1 MRSIVA
7 SHWKLTMTNW
17 EQSSKLILLQ
27 HKKLPKNSMSAIL
40 WSFVIWSKLERWK
53 SWISGCLMSWPKI
66 KKIIL
71 KFCLLLYYAT
81 TMNRFLIGL
90 WRVTKVDLIW
100 QLVMTSSV
108 VGPRISSK
116 ALPQLAKI
124 CTRKRSWSL
133 SVGLLLVWSIT
144 AFWILVKPL
153 HLRSMLSRS
162 VRCTENFS
170 ACSQHWSAVVFQLLS
185 CVWLFVTQRTAGH
198 QASLSFT
205 MHSAFFMVQLS
216 HLSTTTG
223 KTVRLTIQT
232 FVGKVMSLHF
242 NMLSRFVIAFLPR
255 SKWLLIS
262 WQQSPSPVI
271 L

>member
-1 MRSIVA
+1 MKCYWHQNL
-7 SHWKLTMTNW
+7 SHYLQIFFFVFFFPMEIISLGTDISLRTFLLCHLRDGLY
-17 EQSSKLILLQ
+17 SCCSKLSPCKSIPGRIT
-27 HKKLPKNSMSAIL
+27 HWGMKNSMSAIL
-40 WSFVIWSKLERWK
+40 WSFVIWSKMERWK
-53 SWISGCLMSWPKI
+53 SWISGQLMSSPKI

-71 KFCLLLYYAT
+71 KFCLLLFYAT
-81 TMNRFLIGL
+81 TVNHFLIRL

-124 CTRKRSWSL
+124 CTIKRSWSL

-170 ACSQHWSAVVFQLLS
+170 ACSQHWSAVVF
-185 CVWLFVTQRTAGH
+185 
-198 QASLSFT
+198 
-205 MHSAFFMVQLS
+205 
-216 HLSTTTG
+216 
-223 KTVRLTIQT
+223 
-232 FVGKVMSLHF
+232 
-242 NMLSRFVIAFLPR
+242 
-255 SKWLLIS
+255 
-262 WQQSPSPVI
+262 
-271 L
+271 